1 MRNKYKFEGVVYR
14 CGLISDSPMGQGIV
28 YPARA
33 WGAESLSEEDRVK
46 KVIDAGCDQ
55 FGGENCV
62 QHVISLIKNGKIS
75 EPELTNHYVGSLQKF
90 ELGLFDNPYVNIN
103 NLQKMWDDQNG

>member
-1 MRNKYKFEGVVYR
+1 MWIE
-14 CGLISDSPMGQGIV
+14 
-28 YPARA
+28 
-33 WGAESLSEEDRVK
+33 
-46 KVIDAGCDQ
+46 

-75 EPELTNHYVGSLQKF
+75 EARIDQSLRRILKQKF

-103 NLQKMWDDQNG
+103 NLQKNVGRPEWIALGEKTQRRALTLLKNDQNTCPLARKI